1 MPRYLTSYPS
11 RLQSGSTSLL
21 TPNLSSFKH
30 LEVPPSAPFDDGRRP
45 GNRARPS
52 YRDRDSSEDDERP
65 TKRRG
70 GGGGGGES
78 PEREDVEV
86 DDRGFVISV
95 PPLDPDSDEAIGK
108 FRYRQPGWIRVRSD
122 YILERACR
130 TEDNLIPVRL
140 DLDINGEYRLKDV
153 FLWNLNEELIT
164 PTEFAINLVTDLNLP
179 VAFVNEIARDIRKQ
193 LSEYSPVALTDLP
206 FSKSAE
212 NDEKTAPVV
221 VGLEVHLSR
230 HLITDKFEWDLCNT
244 HAIESFV
251 RTTCADLGLFGEF
264 NVALSCAIREQLMRL
279 KKEVIESPH
288 GLAGLVDVQND
299 CAYDD
304 PAGIR
309 VCPETLGLEWVP
321 SIEIL
326 TREEIEKR
334 DNERDRIVRRLR
346 RDTSRFSML
355 NHTSTTPTT
364 TNTTTSTTTSKRG
377 RARATRDACADS
389 PDQITEIE
397 RQKWRC
403 SNCRISGPD
412 SWDIRGPK
420 MEYCHHCGKSAT
432 IVADSQLPQ
441 AQQAEEEEKLNW
453 RRGLYSTRYLINNP
467 NWSGR

>member
-1 MPRYLTSYPS
+1 MPRHLTSYPS

-30 LEVPPSAPFDDGRRP
+30 LEVPHTQFDVRPSARP
-45 GNRARPS
+45 RPS
-52 YRDRDSSEDDERP
+52 YRDRDSSSEDEAP
-65 TKRRG
+65 NRG
-70 GGGGGGES
+70 RNDS

-95 PPLDPDSDEAIGK
+95 PPMDPDSDEAVGK
-108 FRYRQPGWIRVRSD
+108 FRHRQPGWIRVRSD
-122 YILERACR
+122 YVLEKSCQ
-130 TEDNLIPVRL
+130 TEDNLIPIRL

-164 PTEFAINLVTDLNLP
+164 PTEFAINLVTDLALP
-179 VAFVNEIARDIRKQ
+179 VSFINEIARDIRKQ
-193 LSEYSPVALTDLP
+193 LSEYSPVATTDLP
-206 FSKSAE
+206 FAKTAE
-212 NDEKTAPVV
+212 EADRTAPVIV
-221 VGLEVHLSR
+221 EIEVHLSR

-244 HAIESFV
+244 QAIEDFV

-299 CAYDD
+299 CSFDD

-309 VCPETLGLEWVP
+309 ICPDTLGLEWVP

-334 DNERDRIVRRLR
+334 DNERDRVVRRLR
-346 RDTSRFSML
+346 RDTSRFTALTGPNTSASTPTHNSML
-355 NHTSTTPTT
+355 TSIVNT
-364 TNTTTSTTTSKRG
+364 TNTTTTSKRS
-377 RARATRDACADS
+377 RARPTRDVRADS
-389 PDQITEIE
+389 PEQIPEHE
-397 RQKWRC
+397 RLKWRC
-403 SNCRISGPD
+403 ENCRIAGVD
-412 SWDIRGPK
+412 MWDIRGT
-420 MEYCHHCGKSAT
+420 HCRPCTASLN
-432 IVADSQLPQ
+432 IVNTTGA
-441 AQQAEEEEKLNW
+441 AREEVEAAEEKLSW
-453 RRGLYSTRYLINNP
+453 RKGLFSTRYLINNP

>member
-1 MPRYLTSYPS
+1 MPRHLTSYPS

-30 LEVPPSAPFDDGRRP
+30 LEVPPSQFDTRP
-45 GNRARPS
+45 AARPRPS
-52 YRDRDSSEDDERP
+52 YRDRDSSTDDELPVRG
-65 TKRRG
+65 KRD
-70 GGGGGGES
+70 S

-95 PPLDPDSDEAIGK
+95 PPLDPDSDEAMGK
-108 FRYRQPGWIRVRSD
+108 FKYRQPGWIRVRSD
-122 YILERACR
+122 YVLEKSCS
-130 TEDNLIPVRL
+130 TEDNLIPIRL

-193 LSEYSPVALTDLP
+193 LSEYSPVATTELP
-206 FSKSAE
+206 FAKGAE
-212 NDEKTAPVV
+212 EADRSAPVV
-221 VGLEVHLSR
+221 VEIEVHLSR

-244 HAIESFV
+244 HAIEEFV

-288 GLAGLVDVQND
+288 GLAGLIDLRND
-299 CAYDD
+299 CSFDE

-309 VCPETLGLEWVP
+309 FCPDTLGLEWVP

-334 DNERDRIVRRLR
+334 DNERDRVVRRLR
-346 RDTSRFSML
+346 RETSRFSML
-355 NHTSTTPTT
+355 VGA
-364 TNTTTSTTTSKRG
+364 NTTSSTPTTTSKRS
-377 RARATRDACADS
+377 RARPTRDARADS
-389 PDQITEIE
+389 PEQIPEHE
-397 RQKWRC
+397 RLKWKC
-403 SNCRISGPD
+403 QNCRIAGVD
-412 SWDIRGPK
+412 MWDIRGTHCRQ
-420 MEYCHHCGKSAT
+420 CHASVEIINTAN
-432 IVADSQLPQ
+432 ADQ
-441 AQQAEEEEKLNW
+441 EDIDREEEKLKW
-453 RRGLYSTRYLINNP
+453 RKGLFSTRYLINNP